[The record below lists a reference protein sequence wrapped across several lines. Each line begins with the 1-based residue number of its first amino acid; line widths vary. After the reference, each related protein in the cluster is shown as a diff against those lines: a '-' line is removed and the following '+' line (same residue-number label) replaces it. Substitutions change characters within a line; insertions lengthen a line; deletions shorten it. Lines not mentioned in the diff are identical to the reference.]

1 MHGLLRCCSCSSPVT
16 RHFSSATTLN
26 ASTPVAFQEVY
37 RSPDLDACEQRAFVL
52 RAVGIEHVLGSDGAA
67 FQVFVPGTM
76 AGRALDELRRY
87 EQELLP
93 KEASAPPLVLHSF
106 AAGSTLAYAFVLV
119 LCGYLAGVHVGGF
132 DWIEAGALTPS
143 VTSTGEGWRVITA
156 LSLHADVG
164 HLLGNL
170 AFGGLFG
177 FFAAQLIGPGTA
189 WLSVLLG
196 GALGNW
202 VDSLLMRAGHV
213 TIGAST
219 AVFATLGMVAA
230 YAFKRHTGGAPRW
243 AHRWAPIVVAVAL
256 LAFTGTAGERTDVL
270 AHLTG
275 FASGALIGL
284 LHALDSTRRV
294 LEKIPQWL
302 SGALACALLL
312 GAWVCAFTTAG

>member
-1 MHGLLRCCSCSSPVT
+1 LFLPVT
-16 RHFSSATTLN
+16 RHPSPVTHTALN
-26 ASTPVAFQEVY
+26 ASTPVAFHEVY
-37 RSPDLDACEQRAFVL
+37 RSPNLDACEQRALVL
-52 RAVGIEHVLGSDGAA
+52 RAVGIEHVLGSDGAM
-67 FQVFVPGTM
+67 FQVFVPEM
-76 AGRALDELRRY
+76 FAARAHEELWRY

-93 KEASAPPLVLHSF
+93 KQPPQPPLALHSF
-106 AAGSTLAYAFVLV
+106 AVGSTLIYGFVLV
-119 LCGYLAGVHVGGF
+119 LCGYLAGVQVGGF
-132 DWIEAGALTPS
+132 DWIDAGALRPS
-143 VTSTGEGWRVITA
+143 ATSTGEGWRVVTA
-156 LSLHADVG
+156 LSLHGDVG

-202 VDSLLMRAGHV
+202 VDSLLMRSGHI

-256 LAFTGTAGERTDVL
+256 LAFTGTGGERTDVL

-275 FASGALIGL
+275 FASGAVIGL
-284 LHALDSTRRV
+284 LHALDSTSRF
-294 LEKIPQWL
+294 LERIPQWL
-302 SGALACALLL
+302 SGALACAILI
-312 GAWVCAFTTAG
+312 GSWACAFAAAG